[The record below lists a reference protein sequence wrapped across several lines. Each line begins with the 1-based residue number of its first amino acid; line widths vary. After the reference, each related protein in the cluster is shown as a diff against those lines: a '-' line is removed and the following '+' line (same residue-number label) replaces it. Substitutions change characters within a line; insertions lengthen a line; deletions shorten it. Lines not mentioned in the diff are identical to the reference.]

1 MQIKI
6 EEEGEKVKTVQ
17 SVVEAL
23 RQELEDSRETIHD
36 LQSDLTST
44 KQELKLSRQEVDL
57 LSVGAAGA
65 GVQGVQELLDLSRS
79 VASVRRE
86 YQEMRHQTV
95 KEINKMKIEMAEKAR
110 QVSTA
115 CLEVY
120 TDSQYIRD
128 SRGNKVLM
136 GETK

>member
-1 MQIKI
+1 M
-6 EEEGEKVKTVQ
+6 
-17 SVVEAL
+17 
-23 RQELEDSRETIHD
+23 
-36 LQSDLTST
+36 
-44 KQELKLSRQEVDL
+44 KLSHQEVDL

-110 QVSTA
+110 QVSTE

-128 SRGNKVLM
+128 SRGQA
-136 GETK
+136 